1 VLRRSG
7 TVFLQQR
14 EASVFI
20 VAVALVIYFGVIS
33 SASSSFFTKLN
44 IINVADGTAP
54 YALLA
59 AGEVFLLICGE
70 IDLAVGFV
78 WLLSPFLMFFFT
90 TYYGFPLILAIIAAV
105 LCGAIIGLING
116 ALVVFLRLPS
126 FVATLGTSFVIY
138 GFTLTTS
145 AAQEKS
151 LPPGSAA
158 GLGRWFGGFSWA
170 EITWAVVIVIL
181 CQVLLSRTR
190 WGLHTI
196 ATGGNL
202 LGASE
207 AGISVARIK
216 MGNFVLTSTLGAVA
230 GILEAFRIGTIDPS
244 AGGYTPMFY
253 AVAAAVIG
261 GTALAGGSGTVIGAF
276 VGMAVLAILQDGFN
290 LLGISSNPFQIILG
304 ISIVGAMVANVYLTR
319 LRRAGRS

>member
-1 VLRRSG
+1 MLRRGG

-20 VAVALVIYFGVIS
+20 VAVALVLYFGLVS
-33 SASSSFFTKLN
+33 SAHTSFFTRLN

-54 YALLA
+54 YAIIA
-59 AGEVFLLICGE
+59 AAEVFLLICGE
-70 IDLAVGFV
+70 IDLSVGFI
-78 WLLSPFLMFFFT
+78 WTLSPFLMFFFN
-90 TYYGFPLILAIIAAV
+90 TYYHFPLFLAIVAAL
-105 LCGAIIGLING
+105 LCGVLIGLLNG

-126 FVATLGTSFVIY
+126 FVATLGTSFIIY

-151 LPPGSAA
+151 LPTGSAA

-170 EITWAVVIVIL
+170 EIIWAVVIVIL
-181 CQVLLSRTR
+181 CQILLTRTR

-202 LGASE
+202 VGASE

-216 MGNFVLTSTLGAVA
+216 LGNFMLTGLLGALA
-230 GILEAFRIGTIDPS
+230 GLLEAFRVGTIDPS

-276 VGMAVLAILQDGFN
+276 VGMLVLAILQDGFN

-304 ISIVGAMVANVYLTR
+304 VSICGAMVANVYLTR